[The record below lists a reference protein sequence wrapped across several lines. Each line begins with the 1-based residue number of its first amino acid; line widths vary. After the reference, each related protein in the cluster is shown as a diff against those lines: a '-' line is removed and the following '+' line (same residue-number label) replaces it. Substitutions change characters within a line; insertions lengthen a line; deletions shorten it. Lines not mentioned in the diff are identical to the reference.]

1 VRQNDESSEGGA
13 ETLPS
18 LLDDWHVET
27 RGLVKRFG
35 GTEALSGVD
44 VRIRRATVHALIGEN
59 GAGKSTLGRVIAGA
73 VAPDQGELLVDG
85 VAANFHNP
93 RQALRARIAL
103 IAQELALAPKLTV
116 LENVFLGLE
125 PTRAGLLS
133 RRLARKRYAALDE
146 RVGFGLD
153 PNLRAGE
160 LRIADQQ
167 KVEIMRALARDA
179 ALIIMDE
186 PTAALPAAD
195 HERLFEVVHGL
206 RRNGVTI
213 VYVSH
218 FLEEALALA
227 DDVTVLKDGAVVLAS
242 PASEQTSG
250 SLVRAMIGREL
261 NLAAP
266 LETRRPAESQV
277 VFSARGLRRAGAFED
292 VSFDL
297 RAGEILGLAGLVGA
311 GRSEL
316 ARAIF
321 GADRLD
327 GGTVSL
333 DGRTLKIRH
342 PADAIRVGIAMLPE
356 SRKDQGLLMR
366 RPIRENLSLPHL
378 RELGL
383 GPFVDERR
391 ERRSASAVAQKVD
404 LRAASLSAPVRSLSG
419 GNQQKTLFGKWL
431 GGTPR
436 MLIVDEP
443 TRGVDVGAKNAIQQ
457 LIASLAAE
465 GAAVLVISSEFDEIA
480 RLAHRALVMRTGR
493 IVGEFS
499 GPDLNGTTLMRAAF
513 GDTAPSAA

>member
-1 VRQNDESSEGGA
+1 
-13 ETLPS
+13 
-18 LLDDWHVET
+18 
-27 RGLVKRFG
+27 
-35 GTEALSGVD
+35 VD
-44 VRIRRATVHALIGEN
+44 VRIRRGTVHALIGEN

-73 VAPDQGELLVDG
+73 VAPDEGELVVDG
-85 VAANFHNP
+85 AVTHFRAP
-93 RQALRARIAL
+93 RDALRARIAL

-125 PTRAGLLS
+125 PTRSGFLS
-133 RRLARKRYAALDE
+133 TRLARKRFAALDA
-146 RVGFGLD
+146 RVGFELD
-153 PNLRAGE
+153 ANIRAGE

-179 ALIIMDE
+179 RLIIMDE

-195 HERLFEVVHGL
+195 HQRLFDVVHGL
-206 RRNGVTI
+206 REDGVTI

-227 DDVTVLKDGAVVLAS
+227 DDVTVLKDGVVALAS
-242 PASEQTSG
+242 PAAEQTPA
-250 SLVRAMIGREL
+250 SLVRAMIGRDL
-261 NLAAP
+261 NLASP
-266 LETRRPAESQV
+266 LAKPSQVAARPV

-297 RAGEILGLAGLVGA
+297 HAGEILGLAGLVGA
-311 GRSEL
+311 GRSEV

-333 DGRTLKIRH
+333 DGRVLKIRH
-342 PADAIRVGIAMLPE
+342 PSDAIRVGIAMLPE

-378 RELGL
+378 RGLGP

-391 ERRSASAVAQKVD
+391 ERRTASAVAEKVD
-404 LRAASLSAPVRSLSG
+404 LRASSLSAPVRSLSG
-419 GNQQKTLFGKWL
+419 GNQQKALFGKWL
-431 GGTPR
+431 VGRPR

-443 TRGVDVGAKNAIQQ
+443 TRGVDVGAKSAIHA

-465 GAAVLVISSEFDEIA
+465 GAAVLVISSEFDEVA
-480 RLAHRALVMRTGR
+480 RLAHRVLVMRTGR
-493 IVGEFS
+493 VVAELEGSALDE
-499 GPDLNGTTLMRAAF
+499 TALMRAAF
-513 GDTAPSAA
+513 GEKEGGAA